1 MQQEELSLLR
11 RIICVGK
18 KMPLEFGNDRFPP
31 CESIAWVW
39 HERDDPIG
47 HRLIAVVGV
56 VDVHLPYYQLGS
68 LVHRHGNHSTY
79 SVIIMEC
86 AVVSNKVVSA
96 RKNARSAHV
105 EISTMERLWMRERN
119 KETKGSAQA
128 QVERSCHE
136 SVYLYIHKHVPR
148 LFRLLSFVLRPL
160 TFFCGPARLY
170 STLVLYG
177 TYRSHDQRMKS
188 AGVEGA

>member
-11 RIICVGK
+11 RIICLGK
-18 KMPLEFGNDRFPP
+18 KMPLEFGNDCFPP

-68 LVHRHGNHSTY
+68 LVHQHDNHSTY
-79 SVIIMEC
+79 CVSTMEC
-86 AVVSNKVVSA
+86 AVVSNKVVST

-105 EISTMERLWMRERN
+105 EISMMERL
-119 KETKGSAQA
+119 
-128 QVERSCHE
+128 
-136 SVYLYIHKHVPR
+136 
-148 LFRLLSFVLRPL
+148 
-160 TFFCGPARLY
+160 
-170 STLVLYG
+170 
-177 TYRSHDQRMKS
+177 
-188 AGVEGA
+188 